1 MILTIA
7 EILNRNTEGTIQV
20 WFDFLEQGEKV
31 ASVPMDYEQRC
42 SHLRQVFRE
51 LISRLQSS
59 QAIGREGRVSLA
71 AAKHGLE
78 RRRQGYSAA
87 MLVEESRML
96 EVSIFQTLQ
105 NHKASV
111 DFSSVLAGV
120 MVIADEVDSQL
131 SQAIAGY
138 TAESVI
144 DSSPAHA

>member
-1 MILTIA
+1 MILTVA
-7 EILNRNTEGTIQV
+7 EIVTRNTESAIQL
-20 WFDFLEQGEKV
+20 WYHLIQRGEKMS
-31 ASVPMDYEQRC
+31 SVPMDYEQRC
-42 SHLRQVFRE
+42 GHLPQVFNE

-59 QAIGREGRVSLA
+59 QGIGSKVRVSLG
-71 AAKHGLE
+71 AAKHGLD

-105 NHKASV
+105 NHKGNIDFSLALASV
-111 DFSSVLAGV
+111 ML
-120 MVIADEVDSQL
+120 IADEVDSQL
-131 SQAIAGY
+131 SQAITSY